1 MFSLQILPYVFKF
14 FCGLM
19 FFLFR
24 FGSMFLSFFCV
35 LIFFSSDFPGCSARA
50 STPREAGEGKAAG
63 EGEKQKEKKQGEAR
77 QKRQERKQGEGLL
90 CRHVKLLFNLKI
102 NSYY

>member
-1 MFSLQILPYVFKF
+1 MWPHVFSLQIWQYVFKF
-14 FCGLM
+14 FCVLM
-19 FFLFR
+19 
-24 FGSMFLSFFCV
+24 
-35 LIFFSSDFPGCSARA
+35 FFSSDFPGCSARA

-63 EGEKQKEKKQGEAR
+63 EGKKQKEKKQREAR

>member
-19 FFLFR
+19 FFLVR
-24 FGSMFLSFFCV
+24 ICSMFLSFFCV
-35 LIFFSSDFPGCSARA
+35 LMFFSSDFPGCSARA

-63 EGEKQKEKKQGEAR
+63 EGKKQKEKKQREAR
-77 QKRQERKQGEGLL
+77 QKRQERKQGEGLV